1 MTFSLQGILDHY
13 GLTKRPFTLVPDPNF
28 LYLTSQHSNAQA
40 VLDYGIMSCAPITMV
55 VGEIGTGKTTVVCEF
70 LGRSPEDLTI
80 GLVANA
86 APADRA
92 EMLRLVL
99 IALGEAVDE
108 TKGYSSLYAQL
119 ETFLVEQYRLE
130 RRVVLIF
137 DEAQNL
143 DRDSLEHLRMLTN
156 INFGEHELVQLVLV
170 GQPELEDMIRRP
182 DLKQMAQRV
191 SAQVF
196 LSNLKQD
203 EIEDY
208 IKFRLEVAGVTRE
221 LFEPDTFEM
230 IFKHTGG
237 VPRIVNQFCDY
248 ALLYGFSVNAEMIS
262 TDILSKVIE
271 DRLVISLDTG
281 GENTRMGLGAPSV
294 TKFVPVRDGDAL

>member
-1 MTFSLQGILDHY
+1 
-13 GLTKRPFTLVPDPNF
+13 
-28 LYLTSQHSNAQA
+28 
-40 VLDYGIMSCAPITMV
+40 
-55 VGEIGTGKTTVVCEF
+55 
-70 LGRSPEDLTI
+70 
-80 GLVANA
+80 
-86 APADRA
+86 
-92 EMLRLVL
+92 
-99 IALGEAVDE
+99 
-108 TKGYSSLYAQL
+108 
-119 ETFLVEQYRLE
+119 
-130 RRVVLIF
+130 
-137 DEAQNL
+137 
-143 DRDSLEHLRMLTN
+143 MLTN

-208 IKFRLEVAGVTRE
+208 IKFRLEVAGV
-221 LFEPDTFEM
+221 
-230 IFKHTGG
+230 
-237 VPRIVNQFCDY
+237 
-248 ALLYGFSVNAEMIS
+248 IS